1 MSFIPAEMRTRSH
14 VLAVG
19 GGKGGSGKSFIA
31 ANIGI
36 NLSKRGQR
44 VIMVDT
50 DLGGANLHTL
60 LGLSP
65 PRLPSTISL
74 TGELGVYVM

>member
-1 MSFIPAEMRTRSH
+1 MALLNETSSH
-14 VLAVG
+14 SAGIGRKTQILAVG

-36 NLSKRGQR
+36 SLCKRGRR

-65 PRLPSTISL
+65 PQARLASAFQQ
-74 TGELGVYVM
+74 